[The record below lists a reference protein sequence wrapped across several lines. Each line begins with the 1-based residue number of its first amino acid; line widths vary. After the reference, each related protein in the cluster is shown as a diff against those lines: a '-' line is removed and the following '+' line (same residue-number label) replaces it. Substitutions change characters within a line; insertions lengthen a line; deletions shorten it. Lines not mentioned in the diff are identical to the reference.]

1 MKIHLDIDCT
11 PAEARAFFGL
21 PDVAPLQESV
31 LRELQERMLKNV
43 RLMDPEA
50 LFRTWMPFAAQGVE
64 DFRKMFSTAA
74 PRGRRA
80 AGTRGDEG

>member
-1 MKIHLDIDCT
+1 VKIHLDIDCT

-21 PDVAPLQESV
+21 PDVAPLQETV

-50 LFRTWMPFAAQGVE
+50 LFRAWMPFAAQGVE
-64 DFRKMFSTAA
+64 DLRKLFTSETG
-74 PRGRRA
+74 RGRRSRA
-80 AGTRGDEG
+80 SGGE

>member
-1 MKIHLDIDCT
+1 VKIKLDVECT

-21 PDVAPLQESV
+21 PEVAPLQEAV
-31 LRELQERMLKNV
+31 LQELQERMLENV

-64 DFRKMFSTAA
+64 DFRKLFSTATGK
-74 PRGRRA
+74 GRRGGPGA
-80 AGTRGDEG
+80 EK

>member
-21 PDVAPLQESV
+21 PDVAPLQEAV

-50 LFRTWMPFAAQGVE
+50 LFRAWMPFAAQGVE
-64 DFRKMFSTAA
+64 DFRKLFSTGTAA
-74 PRGRRA
+74 RGRRA
-80 AGTRGDEG
+80 GKSGE